1 VIPFRY
7 GNEDWQLRMG
17 DQLEAIAAAG
27 DPISV
32 SPFDLDPGAP
42 PVGFET
48 IARIRQNR
56 SRGWTKPF
64 WGTHE
69 TALKQSGRKP
79 PCKEGRFGHREA

>member
-1 VIPFRY
+1 MRI
-7 GNEDWQLRMG
+7 GSCEC
-17 DQLEAIAAAG
+17 AIRSRRSPPPAN
-27 DPISV
+27 PISV

-48 IARIRQNR
+48 IARIADRLTRQSIRQNR

-69 TALKQSGRKP
+69 TALKQSGRMP
-79 PCKEGRFGHREA
+79 ACKERRF